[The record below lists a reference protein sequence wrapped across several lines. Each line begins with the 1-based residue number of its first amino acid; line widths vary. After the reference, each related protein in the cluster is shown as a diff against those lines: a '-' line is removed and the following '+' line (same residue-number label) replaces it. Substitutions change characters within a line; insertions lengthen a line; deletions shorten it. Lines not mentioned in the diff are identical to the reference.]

1 MAFQDKLEIKP
12 KGRRPD
18 LTGYIG
24 EEKVSLW
31 FNDEIRTKLAKLL
44 G

>member
-1 MAFQDKLEIKP
+1 MGEL

-18 LTGYIG
+18 ITGYIG

-31 FNDEIRTKLAKLL
+31 LSKELRKCK
-44 G
+44 